1 MNMQTGVFLIV
12 GLFLIVFQTTILQ
25 ILPTW
30 LGSPDLMFILIVFIA
45 YRFDGLRGFFL
56 SFLFGWIMDVASGLY
71 QGVFVIQYLIVFVI
85 INTLT
90 KNSPIKESAYQVP
103 LVGLSYFLAQLLL
116 YASLMMMV
124 EETQAPWSWSKMLRE
139 TIILTVATIPCF
151 ILLNSLYEF
160 MQKRKTVSRVAR
172 RKAGNRFR

>member
-1 MNMQTGVFLIV
+1 MSMQIGAFLIV

-25 ILPTW
+25 TLPTW

-56 SFLFGWIMDVASGLY
+56 SFLFGWMMDVVSGLY
-71 QGVFVIQYLIVFVI
+71 QGVFVIEYLIVFVI

-116 YASLMMMV
+116 YASLAMVV

-139 TIILTVATIPCF
+139 AIILTVATIPCF
-151 ILLNSLYEF
+151 ILFNSLYEYLL
-160 MQKRKTVSRVAR
+160 KRKTISRVAR
-172 RKAGNRFR
+172 RKAGNTFR